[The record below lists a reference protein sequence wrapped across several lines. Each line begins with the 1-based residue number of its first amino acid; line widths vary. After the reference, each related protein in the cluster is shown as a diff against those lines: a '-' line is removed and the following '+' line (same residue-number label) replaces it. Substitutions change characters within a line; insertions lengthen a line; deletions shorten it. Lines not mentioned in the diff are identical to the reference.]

1 MEDGLHEGG
10 QEEEAGGGAATK
22 QVNNIV
28 EWISKSNFLLDI
40 TKRIGFFCVV
50 FDIDIFLLFFLLEL
64 MFPPLK

>member
-10 QEEEAGGGAATK
+10 QEEEARGGAATK
-22 QVNNIV
+22 QVNKIV

-50 FDIDIFLLFFLLEL
+50 FDIDICFFYY
-64 MFPPLK
+64 FSSS